1 MPKAKAQKRYRGS
14 TSPAKTTTAQS
25 RQRNASTPLSVT
37 LAPQQD
43 EQTQQILQAK
53 AQARS
58 VMARKNR
65 SGSTQALVMAGMVA
79 VGCWGLAFTF
89 IFLTTTQN
97 HVLIGGMIAVMALMW
112 SFSFAMRIRKAR
124 AMRA

>member
-14 TSPAKTTTAQS
+14 TSPTKTTTAQS
-25 RQRNASTPLSVT
+25 TQRNVSTPLSVT
-37 LAPQQD
+37 LASQQG
-43 EQTQQILQAK
+43 EQTQQILQANV
-53 AQARS
+53 QARS
-58 VMARKNR
+58 VLARKNR
-65 SGSTQALVMAGMVA
+65 SGSTQALAMAGMVA

-89 IFLTTTQN
+89 IFLATTQN

-124 AMRA
+124 R